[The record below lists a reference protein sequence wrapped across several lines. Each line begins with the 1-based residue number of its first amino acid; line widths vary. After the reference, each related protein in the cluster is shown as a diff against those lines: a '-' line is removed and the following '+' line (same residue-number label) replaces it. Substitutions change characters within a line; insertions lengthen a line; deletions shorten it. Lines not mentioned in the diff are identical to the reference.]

1 MVSGVTLP
9 FEPTALALVLAVFAA
24 FVIGVSKTSVGG
36 VAALAV
42 GIFGG
47 LMPAKEST
55 AAVLLLL
62 IIGDVVGVW
71 AYHKHADWGLLKKL
85 LPAVLPGI
93 ALGALFVHFVP
104 DVGLKKFIGVI
115 LVVMLGLQLWTRR
128 KPAQVSDEAKQ
139 MHPAATISTGV
150 AAGFTTMTANAAGPV
165 MSLYLLAARVDK
177 TRFLGT
183 GAWYF
188 LIINLTKVP
197 FSAALG
203 LFHMSTL
210 WLTLMLL
217 PAVLLGTWLGRVL
230 SKKVSQLWF
239 ERLTLAATA
248 VAAVAMLL

>member
-1 MVSGVTLP
+1 MTLP
-9 FEPTALALVLAVFAA
+9 FEPTVLALVLAVFAA

-36 VAALAV
+36 VAVLAV
-42 GIFGG
+42 AIFGQ

-62 IIGDVVGVW
+62 IIGDVIGVIS
-71 AYHKHADWGLLKKL
+71 YHKHADWGLLKKL

-104 DVGLKKFIGVI
+104 DIGLKRFIGVI
-115 LVVMLGLQLWTRR
+115 LVVMLVLQLWSRR
-128 KPAQVSDEAKQ
+128 KPVQVQEGVKE

-177 TRFLGT
+177 VRFLGT
-183 GAWYF
+183 GAYYY

-210 WLTLMLL
+210 WLTLLLL
-217 PAVLLGTWLGRVL
+217 PVVLLGTWLGRIL
-230 SKKVSQLWF
+230 IKKVSQLWF

-248 VAAVAMLL
+248 VAAVAMLF

>member
-1 MVSGVTLP
+1 MTLP
-9 FEPTALALVLAVFAA
+9 FEPTVLALALAVFAA
-24 FVIGVSKTSVGG
+24 FVIGISKTSVGG
-36 VAALAV
+36 VGVLAV
-42 GIFGG
+42 SIFAQ

-55 AAVLLLL
+55 AAVLALL
-62 IIGDVVGVW
+62 IIGDVVAVLT
-71 AYHKHADWGLLKKL
+71 YHRHADWGLLKRL

-115 LVVMLGLQLWTRR
+115 LVVLLALQLWSRR
-128 KPAQVSDEAKQ
+128 KPVVADEGTKQ

-150 AAGFTTMTANAAGPV
+150 GAGFTTMTANAAGPI

-183 GAWYF
+183 GAFYY

-203 LFHMSTL
+203 LFHVSTL
-210 WLTLMLL
+210 WLTLLLL
-217 PAVLLGTWLGRVL
+217 PAVLLGTWLGRYL
-230 SKKVSQLWF
+230 IKKVSQVWF

-248 VAAVAMLL
+248 VSAVAMFL

>member
-1 MVSGVTLP
+1 MILP
-9 FEPTALALVLAVFAA
+9 FEPTITALILAVFAA

-36 VAALAV
+36 VAVLAV
-42 GIFGG
+42 AIFGQ

-62 IIGDVVGVW
+62 IIGDVVGVL
-71 AYHKHADWGLLKKL
+71 AYRKHADWGLLKKL

-104 DVGLKKFIGVI
+104 DVGLKKFIGAI
-115 LVVMLGLQLWTRR
+115 LVVMLVLQLWSRR
-128 KPAQVSDEAKQ
+128 KPVAPDEGVKA
-139 MHPAATISTGV
+139 MHPAATIGTGV

-177 TRFLGT
+177 VRFLGT
-183 GAWYF
+183 GAFYY

-203 LFHMSTL
+203 LFHVSTL
-210 WLTLMLL
+210 WLTLILV
-217 PAVLLGTWLGRVL
+217 PVVLLGAWLGRFL
-230 SKKVSQLWF
+230 ITKVSQVWF

-248 VAAVAMLL
+248 VAAVSMLL

>member
-1 MVSGVTLP
+1 MTLP
-9 FEPTALALVLAVFAA
+9 FEPTVLALVLAVFAA

-42 GIFGG
+42 GIFGA

-71 AYHKHADWGLLKKL
+71 TYHKHADWGLLKKL

-104 DVGLKKFIGVI
+104 DIGLKRFIGVI

-128 KPAQVSDEAKQ
+128 KPAQVTDEVKQ

-177 TRFLGT
+177 VRFLGT
-183 GAWYF
+183 GAYYY

-203 LFHMSTL
+203 LFHASTL

-230 SKKVSQLWF
+230 IKKVSQLWF
-239 ERLTLAATA
+239 ERLTIAATA
-248 VAAVAMLL
+248 VAAVTMLL